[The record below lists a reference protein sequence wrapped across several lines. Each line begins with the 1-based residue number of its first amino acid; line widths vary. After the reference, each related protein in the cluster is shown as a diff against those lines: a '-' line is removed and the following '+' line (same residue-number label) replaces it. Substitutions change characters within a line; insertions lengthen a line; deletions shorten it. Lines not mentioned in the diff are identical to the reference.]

1 MCGISGVLADRPG
14 SELLFIARQMNDSLS
29 HRGPDMSGE
38 WTDPSAGIALA
49 HRRLSILDLSP
60 DGRQPMESRTGRY
73 VITFNGE
80 IYNHRSLRAELMAS
94 GHRFRGGSDTE
105 VLLAILEQ
113 RGLPNALRVC
123 DGMFAFALWDRVQ
136 RTLHLVRDRLGKKPL
151 YYGWRGPYFVFA
163 SELKAFMA
171 VPMLDASIDR
181 GALTS
186 YLRHQYVP
194 GPCSILQGIRKL
206 PAGTHV
212 GVTLEGTGQ
221 PTSYWSMHDV
231 AEQQNGPV
239 GPTDEARL
247 IDDLDRIFQRAVA
260 DRMIADVPV
269 GAFLSGGIDSSLVSA
284 VMQRGTE
291 TPIDTFTIGF
301 DEPEFDESPQAA
313 AVAQAIGSRHHM
325 VRMSAD
331 SFLETVPTLPQI
343 YDEPFADPSAIPM
356 LHIARYARERVTVC
370 LSGDGGDEM
379 FGGYGRY
386 QIASRLGQGIER
398 YPAWLRHACAGAID
412 RVSPQMWDRL
422 FHCLPSGAGDNL
434 RGGMSGDRMLKLA
447 ALVRSGNAGSLYR
460 SMTSVHDRPETLV
473 LGGIEATDPIESGI
487 SDPLRQMM
495 LIDTLRYLPDDILV
509 KVDRATMA
517 VGLEARAPLLDRELV
532 EYSWRL
538 PRELLVRNGRGK
550 WPLHSLFRR
559 YLPAELADRPK
570 RGFSVPIESWLRG
583 PLRGWAEDLLD
594 PDALAA
600 DGFLAGAPVRK
611 LWREHLEG
619 HRNWSFQ
626 LWSILMFQSWKR
638 HWQSSLDAASARKV
652 AA

>member
-1 MCGISGVLADRPG
+1 MCGISGVLGDRPG
-14 SELLFIARQMNDSLS
+14 SELLAMARQMNDSLS
-29 HRGPDMSGE
+29 HRGPDMSVE
-38 WTDPSAGIALA
+38 WTDPSACIALA

-80 IYNHRSLRAELMAS
+80 IYNHCALRAELAAK
-94 GHRFRGGSDTE
+94 GHRWRGGSDTE
-105 VLLAILEQ
+105 VLLAVIEQ
-113 RGLPNALRVC
+113 RGLIDAVQAC
-123 DGMFAFALWDRVQ
+123 DGMFAFALWDRVH

-181 GALTS
+181 AALTS

-194 GPCSILQGIRKL
+194 GPHAILAGIRKL
-206 PAGTHV
+206 PAGTHLS
-212 GVTLEGTGQ
+212 VTLAGSAE
-221 PTSYWSMHDV
+221 PISYWSMHAV
-231 AEQQNGPV
+231 AQAQDRVSGPMNDEQV
-239 GPTDEARL
+239 
-247 IDDLDRIFQRAVA
+247 IDDLDRILTRAVA
-260 DRMIADVPV
+260 DRMVADVPV
-269 GAFLSGGIDSSLVSA
+269 GAFLSGGIDSSLISA
-284 VMQRGTE
+284 VMQRCAGA
-291 TPIDTFTIGF
+291 PIDTFTIGF
-301 DEPEFDESPQAA
+301 DEPEFDESPHAA

-325 VRMSAD
+325 VRLSAEA
-331 SFLETVPTLPQI
+331 FLATVPLLPQI

-356 LHIARYARERVTVC
+356 LHIAGYARERVTVC

-386 QIASRLGQGIER
+386 QIASRLGRSIER
-398 YPAWLRHACAGAID
+398 YPAWLRSAFAGTVDTI
-412 RVSPQMWDRL
+412 PPEMWDRL
-422 FHCLPSGAGDNL
+422 FRCLRLSAGDEL
-434 RGGMSGDRMLKLA
+434 RGRMSGDRMHKLA
-447 ALVRSGNAGSLYR
+447 ALVKRGSVASLYR
-460 SMTSVHDRPETLV
+460 SMTSVHDQPEALV
-473 LGGIEATDPIESGI
+473 LGGVEAAEKIEPGL

-538 PRELLVRNGRGK
+538 PRECLVRNGLGK
-550 WPLHSLFRR
+550 WALHSLFRR

-570 RGFSVPIESWLRG
+570 RGFSVPIETWLRG

-594 PDALAA
+594 ADALAA
-600 DGFLAGAPVRK
+600 DGYLGAAPVRK
-611 LWREHLEG
+611 LWREHLDG
-619 HRNWSFQ
+619 HRNWSSQ

-638 HWQSSLDAASARKV
+638 HWESSLDAASARKV